1 MFKSIP
7 VLTAAFIIASLIP
20 SFAQEPTPLLTQ
32 SEDQLIAT
40 IQSDASLH
48 DRMEACRQLSVIGT
62 RRAVAPLAA
71 LLADEE
77 LSHMARY
84 GLEPL
89 PYSEVDE
96 AFRESL
102 RTLTGRQLVG
112 VMGSIGVRKD
122 PRAVKLL
129 APHLDEADPD
139 IAQAAARALGS
150 IGTPAA
156 SRTLEAALD
165 NVSDENR
172 LAFAEGLLRCAE
184 QLPRGG
190 ARRAY
195 DRLRAEDSPHQ
206 VRAGALRGAII
217 VRGNNGL
224 PLLRESIRSDDLIL
238 VHAALR
244 ASREMD
250 GAQVTAA
257 LTDTLNGLPNETQI
271 LVLQTLGVRA
281 DPAAIPAIAKLTSAG
296 DTNVRIAAIRAL
308 GEVGASGAVDPL
320 VRLLR
325 ESDSQI
331 AQAAQESLASLPG
344 MEADAAVRALL
355 SASDKTDRLLG
366 IELVSRRRM
375 MDSVPVMFAA
385 ARDSDTQIRAA
396 ATRRLGEMGTAEELP
411 ALLDLLEQAD
421 NASDIEATEQALN
434 AVLSRI
440 EKPETQSAKLIARIS
455 NAKPAQKAAL
465 IRSLGVAGGPDAL
478 KSVSSAIDD
487 PNARTAAIRTLA
499 AWKTADAA
507 PELLALARKTGDAT
521 ERTIALR
528 GYLGWAASGDLPVD
542 QRLAMCRQ
550 AASAIEQPDDKK
562 LLLGALGR
570 IRSLDS
576 LALIAPHLDDA
587 AVREE
592 ASAATVAIA
601 EELLKGD
608 QAKQVASH
616 LVEPLERAAKATTNE
631 DLARK
636 AQALQQQAKAKAGA

>member
-7 VLTAAFIIASLIP
+7 VLTAAFIIASLTP

-40 IQSDASLH
+40 IKSDASLH

-112 VMGSIGVRKD
+112 VIGSIGVRKD
-122 PRAVKLL
+122 SRAVKLL
-129 APHLDEADPD
+129 APHLNEADPD

-257 LTDTLNGLPNETQI
+257 LTDTLSGLPNETQI

-281 DPAAIPAIAKLTSAG
+281 DPAAIPAIAKLTATG

-308 GEVGASGAVDPL
+308 GEVGAGGAVDPL

-325 ESDSQI
+325 ESDSQL

-507 PELLALARKTGDAT
+507 PELLALARKTGDTT

-608 QAKQVASH
+608 QAKQVASR

>member
-608 QAKQVASH
+608 HAKQVASH

>member
-1 MFKSIP
+1 MRS
-7 VLTAAFIIASLIP
+7 TA
-20 SFAQEPTPLLTQ
+20 T
-32 SEDQLIAT
+32 AT
-40 IQSDASLH
+40 
-48 DRMEACRQLSVIGT
+48 
-62 RRAVAPLAA
+62 
-71 LLADEE
+71 
-77 LSHMARY
+77 
-84 GLEPL
+84 
-89 PYSEVDE
+89 VDE

-112 VMGSIGVRKD
+112 VIGSIGVRGD

-129 APHLDEADPD
+129 APHLNEADPD

-206 VRAGALRGAII
+206 VRAGALRGAIL

-257 LTDTLNGLPNETQI
+257 LTDTLSGLPNETQI

-281 DPAAIPAIAKLTSAG
+281 DPAAIPAIAKLTATG

-308 GEVGASGAVDPL
+308 GEVGAGGAVDPL
-320 VRLLR
+320 VQLLR
-325 ESDSQI
+325 ESDSQL

-375 MDSVPVMFAA
+375 MDCVPVMFAA

-396 ATRRLGEMGTAEELP
+396 ATRRLGEMGTAEDLP

-562 LLLGALGR
+562 MLLGALGR

-608 QAKQVASH
+608 QAKQVASR

-636 AQALQQQAKAKAGA
+636 AEALQQQAKAKAGA

>member
-7 VLTAAFIIASLIP
+7 VLTAAFIIASLTP

-40 IQSDASLH
+40 IKSDASLH

-129 APHLDEADPD
+129 APHLNEADPD

-257 LTDTLNGLPNETQI
+257 LTDTLSGLPNETQI

-281 DPAAIPAIAKLTSAG
+281 DPAAIPAIAKLTATG

-308 GEVGASGAVDPL
+308 GEVGAGGAVDPL

-325 ESDSQI
+325 ESDSQL

-608 QAKQVASH
+608 QAKQVASR

>member
-7 VLTAAFIIASLIP
+7 VLTAAFIIASLTP

-32 SEDQLIAT
+32 SEDQLITT
-40 IQSDASLH
+40 IKSDASLH

-112 VMGSIGVRKD
+112 VIGSIGVRKD
-122 PRAVKLL
+122 SRAVKLL
-129 APHLDEADPD
+129 APHLNEADPD

-257 LTDTLNGLPNETQI
+257 LTDTLSGLPNETQI

-281 DPAAIPAIAKLTSAG
+281 DPAAIPAIAKLTATG

-308 GEVGASGAVDPL
+308 GEVGAGGAVDPL

-325 ESDSQI
+325 ESDSQL

-507 PELLALARKTGDAT
+507 PELLALARKTGDTT

-608 QAKQVASH
+608 QAKQVASR